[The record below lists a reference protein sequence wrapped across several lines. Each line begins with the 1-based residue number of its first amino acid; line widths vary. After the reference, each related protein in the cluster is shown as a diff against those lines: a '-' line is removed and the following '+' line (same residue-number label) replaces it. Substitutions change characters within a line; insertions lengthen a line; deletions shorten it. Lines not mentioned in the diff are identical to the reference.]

1 MHEKF
6 RKLIRAVIDEHHDPW
21 QQYNIDK
28 LPAQLVKRHLYDAA
42 TRSWLVDFSVIKM
55 EAHPFD
61 QGSHR
66 LAFRMKKISQAPYVR
81 YSAINWSKQPNCVAK
96 CYRSDDATCL
106 MNYGADRDRCF
117 NDVKLQHEAAHW
129 ADIFNA
135 AHPPKRIDV
144 IPCFVIEFF
153 TLPGSP
159 VMSCERYVDGHDSHG
174 AGFVKHN
181 SNFGY
186 VNRVELRS
194 TPQAFS
200 AHSFY
205 ASRGDIMVVDIQG
218 VGDLYTD
225 PQIHSADKRFG
236 VSDFGRQGMA
246 LFFVTFRRNPVC
258 DAMHLLRFPLSLRE
272 RRRLAGG
279 IQLEREQTGLME
291 FLDSAEESRKSIKRL
306 SAAERRF
313 LFNSGNNLHA
323 RNRKPS
329 IEDVFTN
336 GFRLDAGEKHE
347 IDTYL
352 SSTEKMVW
360 RLVKDEI
367 TENKYCTED
376 DVLRMNLACVHY
388 ELALLEAAGKFT
400 RKTRSL
406 GVLQRSGTIGS
417 RSTDL
422 SAYVPDV
429 SSFLVH
435 IFEAIMLGHAEA
447 TLVLAKIR
455 LGLEVSLVRFE
466 GFNYIIKPDKHI
478 GLMLLQLA
486 SSRGSEEATELLQQ
500 PGLSMNTSEY
510 MSVLHQH
517 DLLAASFGES
527 SDEESIVSVS
537 VLSDGDIDDI
547 DLAITQS
554 TATSAVTFVTDFEL
568 SAEKSMPATAP
579 AASVLEIKNEVLEQP
594 ELIASVVETKKWKWC
609 C

>member
-1 MHEKF
+1 
-6 RKLIRAVIDEHHDPW
+6 
-21 QQYNIDK
+21 
-28 LPAQLVKRHLYDAA
+28 
-42 TRSWLVDFSVIKM
+42 
-55 EAHPFD
+55 
-61 QGSHR
+61 
-66 LAFRMKKISQAPYVR
+66 
-81 YSAINWSKQPNCVAK
+81 
-96 CYRSDDATCL
+96 
-106 MNYGADRDRCF
+106 
-117 NDVKLQHEAAHW
+117 
-129 ADIFNA
+129 
-135 AHPPKRIDV
+135 
-144 IPCFVIEFF
+144 
-153 TLPGSP
+153 
-159 VMSCERYVDGHDSHG
+159 MSCERFVDGHDSHG

-258 DAMHLLRFPLSLRE
+258 DAMRVMRFPLSLRE

-291 FLDSAEESRKSIKRL
+291 FLDSAEESRKSMKRL

-352 SSTEKMVW
+352 SNTEKLVW
-360 RLVKDEI
+360 RLMKDDKA
-367 TENKYCTED
+367 ENKYCTDD
-376 DVLRMNLACVHY
+376 DVLRMNLACVHF

-422 SAYVPDV
+422 SAHVPDI

-435 IFEAIMLGHAEA
+435 IFEAIMLGHADA

-455 LGLEVSLVRFE
+455 LGLEVSIVRFE

-486 SSRGSEEATELLQQ
+486 CARGSDEAAELVQR
-500 PGLSMNTSEY
+500 PALSMETSDF
-510 MSVLHQH
+510 MSVLREHE
-517 DLLAASFGES
+517 LLAASFGES
-527 SDEESIVSVS
+527 SDEESIESVS

-547 DLAITQS
+547 DLGITQS
-554 TATSAVTFVTDFEL
+554 TATSAVTFVTDFEQ
-568 SAEKSMPATAP
+568 SAEISREISAY
-579 AASVLEIKNEVLEQP
+579 AAEVLVTSEPVLNKEQQS
-594 ELIASVVETKKWKWC
+594 ELVAPVVETKRWKWC